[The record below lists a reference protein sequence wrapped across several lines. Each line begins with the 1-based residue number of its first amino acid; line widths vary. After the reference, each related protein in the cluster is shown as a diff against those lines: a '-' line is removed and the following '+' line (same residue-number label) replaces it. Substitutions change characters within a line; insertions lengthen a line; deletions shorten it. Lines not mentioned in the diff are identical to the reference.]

1 MNIII
6 GLGGNIGDVRSA
18 FDQAVAALGE
28 NGGFAVLGRSSL
40 YRSVAVGPEQPPYL
54 NAAIMVASKTSARN
68 LLSLCHQIEA
78 AAGRDRS
85 REKRWGPRVLDLD
98 LLISDSVVCRGPFLE
113 LPHPRLA
120 ERAFALIPAAELVPE
135 WIHPLKGRTLAELA
149 KRVLAEDMGAVE
161 LLGNW

>member
-6 GLGGNIGDVRSA
+6 GLGGNVGDVQTA
-18 FDQAVAALGE
+18 FNQAVKALGE
-28 NGGFAVLGRSSL
+28 NGEITVLGRSSL
-40 YRSVAVGPEQPPYL
+40 YRTAAVGPEQPSFL
-54 NAAIMVASKTSARN
+54 NTAIMVTAEISARD

-149 KRVLAEDMGAVE
+149 KRVLAEDKGAVE

>member
-6 GLGGNIGDVRSA
+6 GLGGNVGDVQTA
-18 FDQAVAALGE
+18 FNQAVKALGE
-28 NGGFAVLGRSSL
+28 NGEITVLVRSSL
-40 YRSVAVGPEQPPYL
+40 YRTAAVGPEQPSFL
-54 NAAIMVASKTSARN
+54 NTAIMVTAEISARN

-120 ERAFALIPAAELVPE
+120 ERAFALIPAAELAPE
-135 WIHPLKGRTLAELA
+135 WTHPLKGRTLAELA

>member
-6 GLGGNIGDVRSA
+6 GLGGNVGDVQTA
-18 FDQAVAALGE
+18 FNQAVKALGE
-28 NGGFAVLGRSSL
+28 NGEITVLGRSSL
-40 YRSVAVGPEQPPYL
+40 YRTAAVGPEQPSFL
-54 NAAIMVASKTSARN
+54 NTAIMVTAEISARN